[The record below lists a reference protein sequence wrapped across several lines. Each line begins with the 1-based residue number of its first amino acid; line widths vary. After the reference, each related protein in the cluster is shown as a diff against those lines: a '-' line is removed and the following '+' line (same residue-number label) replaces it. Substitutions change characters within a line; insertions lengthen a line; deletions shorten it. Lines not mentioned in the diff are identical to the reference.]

1 MPFIEEEEEEGE
13 GEGEG
18 EGENRKNEELS
29 KKEEI
34 LNQRQNELEKG
45 IKEFN
50 EMKLREI
57 ERLKKWDE
65 ELAQKDR
72 DIKLRQGIEQ
82 V

>member
-1 MPFIEEEEEEGE
+1 
-13 GEGEG
+13 
-18 EGENRKNEELS
+18 
-29 KKEEI
+29 
-34 LNQRQNELEKG
+34 
-45 IKEFN
+45 
-50 EMKLREI
+50 MKLREI